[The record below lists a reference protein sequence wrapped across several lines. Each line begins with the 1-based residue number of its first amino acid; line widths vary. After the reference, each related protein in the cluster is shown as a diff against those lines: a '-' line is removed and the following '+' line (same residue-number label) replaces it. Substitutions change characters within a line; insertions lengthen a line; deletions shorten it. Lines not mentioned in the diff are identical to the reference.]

1 MKVKTTPA
9 AISLTTVPNVVCFLS
24 LHSDFEHS
32 FKVIKSLEERLNS
45 PSSVSVKDELV
56 NLIYTLDSP
65 LFSQLVNLQ
74 DALLQLRALS
84 LQRQLSAS
92 KFDFDRKSGRLV
104 VYPQDGVEEEADS
117 GTIWAQGVASSGGV
131 DPALWKRV
139 EPLVEGRVVE
149 TVVLEKGDG
158 ASLGF
163 GVVGL
168 RSDERGDLGIFVQ
181 EIQPGGVAAR

>member
-1 MKVKTTPA
+1 M
-9 AISLTTVPNVVCFLS
+9 
-24 LHSDFEHS
+24 
-32 FKVIKSLEERLNS
+32 IKSLEERLNS
-45 PSSVSVKDELV
+45 PSSISVKDDLV

-84 LQRQLSAS
+84 LQRQLSAT
-92 KFDFDRKSGRLV
+92 KYDFDRKSGRLV
-104 VYPQDGVEEEADS
+104 VYPQDGIEEEADR
-117 GTIWAQGVASSGGV
+117 GAIWTQGASGV
-131 DPALWKRV
+131 DPLLWKQL
-139 EPLVEGRVVE
+139 EPLAEGRVVE
-149 TVVLEKGDG
+149 TVILEKFDG

-168 RSDERGDLGIFVQ
+168 RSSESGNLGIFVQ